1 MSAERLLELV
11 KLDRLADIVKT
22 LLDTVI
28 YVPPHQSWIEHFRS
42 GVTGWLPVLLLP
54 LFCVFAF
61 FMWRLVQ
68 YMPRTKPAEIESGT
82 THEVGW
88 DDVAGVEEAR
98 AELIEIVE
106 FLREPERFRALGAK
120 IPRGVILYGPP
131 GTGKTLLAK
140 AVAHESG
147 ASFYAASASQFVE
160 MYVGL
165 GAARIRGLFKEA
177 RKKEPAIIFI
187 DELDAI
193 GQTRSGMG
201 FNREQDQTLNQLLVE
216 MDGFATGEQVV
227 VIGASNRLQDL
238 DPALMRP
245 GRFDRRILV
254 SPPDLG
260 DREEILRLHAR
271 GKPLAASTD
280 LAQVARQTAGLTG
293 ADLANLVN
301 EAAIYAGR
309 AGRDEIV
316 QQDFDDALERV
327 VAGLERRRI
336 ISEKEKRILAYH
348 EAGHAL
354 MSHLMGD
361 SPPIQK
367 VTIVARGDAL
377 GYTLH
382 VPEEDRYLHT
392 REELVDWMKVA
403 LAGRAAEQ
411 VVFGRVTNGAAND
424 LEKVST
430 LARRM
435 VFDLGMGEQVVS
447 QTLRADDYP
456 LSEQSKQLRDEE
468 QARITGF
475 AYQEAL
481 RLLEKHR
488 ASLDRVATELLEHET
503 LSRETLKDLLA
514 DVEPESRASETI
526 GLVRIVPDE
535 PAAAADEPSR

>member
-1 MSAERLLELV
+1 MLHLLQLGLANRIDAIVGVLIPTEDQLV
-11 KLDRLADIVKT
+11 
-22 LLDTVI
+22 
-28 YVPPHQSWIEHFRS
+28 PHQSWLDHIRS
-42 GVTGWLPVLLLP
+42 GASGWLPVFVI
-54 LFCVFAF
+54 LFFGVIAYFTF
-61 FMWRLVQ
+61 RMVR
-68 YMPRTKPAEIESGT
+68 YMPRTKPAEVTTSGKSD
-82 THEVGW
+82 VGW
-88 DDVAGVEEAR
+88 GDVAGVEEAR

-106 FLREPERFRALGAK
+106 FLRTPERFQQLGAK

-147 ASFYAASASQFVE
+147 ASFYAASASSFVE
-160 MYVGL
+160 MFVGL

-177 RKKEPAIIFI
+177 RKKAPSIIFI

-216 MDGFATGEQVV
+216 MDGFGSHDQVV

-254 SPPDLG
+254 APPDLG
-260 DREEILRLHAR
+260 DREEILELHSR
-271 GKPLAASTD
+271 GKPLGPDID
-280 LAQVARQTAGLTG
+280 LQLVARQTAGLTG

-301 EAAIYAGR
+301 EAAIFAGR
-309 AGRDEIV
+309 AGRTAIT
-316 QQDFDDALERV
+316 QLDFDDALERV
-327 VAGLERRRI
+327 VAGLERRRL

-348 EAGHAL
+348 EAGHAV

-361 SPPIQK
+361 SPPLQK
-367 VTIVARGDAL
+367 VTIVARGEAL

-382 VPEEDRYLHT
+382 LPDEDRYLHT
-392 REELVDWMKVA
+392 REEFIDWMKVA

-424 LEKVST
+424 LGKVSA

-435 VFDLGMGEQVVS
+435 VFDLGMGEQVTS
-447 QTLRADDYP
+447 HTLRADDYP
-456 LSEQSKQLRDEE
+456 LSERSKELRDEE
-468 QARITGF
+468 QSRITGA
-475 AYQEAL
+475 AYAEAL

-488 ASLDRVATELLEHET
+488 ASLDRVALELLEKET
-503 LSRETLKDLLA
+503 LSRDEMRALLV
-514 DVEPESRASETI
+514 DVEAESRASETI
-526 GLVRIVPDE
+526 GLVRVVSD
-535 PAAAADEPSR
+535 PAAVRAEEPSR